1 MKTTSLIVPIGIL
14 TLFLSGCPSSK
25 PPSEQATSP
34 TPSPSPQA
42 SPSPPPT
49 FDQTL
54 GPRKVPTTQKVVG
67 LIPATNPNQHQGTF
81 KQGRNDPFAMIP
93 VEPIVK
99 FPPPKTV
106 KRVPRKVP
114 TSVARQPSRPL
125 IPSVPST
132 RRSSPPQPNEA
143 LGVVVSGVMNLP
155 TSPVAIVKA
164 PGESVVRRVTQGST
178 LSNGQVRVKAIYA
191 DNNNPM
197 VILEQYGV
205 EVIKRVGEG
214 VVESP
219 KAI

>member
-1 MKTTSLIVPIGIL
+1 MKTTSLIVPVGIL
-14 TLFLSGCPSSK
+14 TLFLSGCPSST
-25 PPSEQATSP
+25 PPSKQATSP

-49 FDQTL
+49 FEQAL
-54 GPRKVPTTQKVVG
+54 QPRKVPTTTQKVAD
-67 LIPATNPNQHQGTF
+67 LIPATNPNQQQGTF

-99 FPPPKTV
+99 FPPQTV
-106 KRVPRKVP
+106 KRAPSKVS
-114 TSVARQPSRPL
+114 TSVVNRPS
-125 IPSVPST
+125 IPST
-132 RRSSPPQPNEA
+132 RRSGTPQPNEA
-143 LGVVVSGVMNLP
+143 LGVVVSGVMDLP
-155 TSPVAIVKA
+155 SSPVAIVKA
-164 PGESVVRRVTQGST
+164 PGESVVRRVIQGST

-191 DNNNPM
+191 ENNNPM